1 MSDSFNPDYVCD
13 SFDNLDNDKFF
24 DPAVSV
30 SDSIEKRFQICF
42 DHCTVEKGQVLEF
55 GVFQGSTL
63 NIINNLFEGTVYG
76 FDSWEGLPED
86 DPDVPAG
93 GGGFHKGS
101 FKTNKI
107 EVKEGIVLVDGWFKD
122 TLPKFVEQNS
132 SPIKFIHVDSDNYNS
147 AKDVFDN
154 LGHLIVP
161 GTVIKFDEYRYYNGW
176 RFREYRA
183 FKEFIKTT
191 SFDYDYIVRSSNN
204 EKAALRIK

>member
-1 MSDSFNPDYVCD
+1 MVKYF
-13 SFDNLDNDKFF
+13 L
-24 DPAVSV
+24 
-30 SDSIEKRFQICF
+30 SIFRPKESIFITKNKLQPGPL
-42 DHCTVEKGQVLEF
+42 TV
-55 GVFQGSTL
+55 
-63 NIINNLFEGTVYG
+63 
-76 FDSWEGLPED
+76 
-86 DPDVPAG
+86 
-93 GGGFHKGS
+93 
-101 FKTNKI
+101 